1 MTCPRCQG
9 LMGPI
14 RLEDTGKMTNCQS
27 LAGWRC
33 LLCGEV
39 IEPGITANRIGHHEP
54 VRDRTRPRYL
64 AETGDSKRKR
74 SKR

>member
-9 LMGPI
+9 LMSPI
-14 RLEDTGKMTNCQS
+14 RLEDAGNMTNSQS

-39 IEPGITANRIGHHEP
+39 IEPGITANRVGYHEP
-54 VRDRTRPRYL
+54 SRDRTRPRYL
-64 AETGDSKRKR
+64 TDPNDPKRTRTKR
-74 SKR
+74 